1 MIVVIFLGKIISF
14 KVLSSSGE
22 SSSNESSSNESSSNE
37 SSSNESSSGESS
49 SNALVSI
56 LSKSVHCEK
65 SAISIFFFPIIDSIL
80 VTVAG
85 TINLLSTTNLSTL
98 CLPIVVT
105 VTLVKSSKAFAIL
118 SKTFPLTSFLLSS
131 ISLLY
136 F

>member
-14 KVLSSSGE
+14 KVLSSSG
-22 SSSNESSSNESSSNE
+22 ESSSNE